1 MRSMFR
7 YVAPMLV
14 ALSVFAGVAR
24 AQMEPGLWRGVITL
38 PTGAM
43 AFSVL
48 VIDDPAAGQRATI
61 AIPIQGVAG
70 ADLTGLTVEGRAVT
84 FRFAPSGASFSGELR
99 ETGRELVGTLR
110 QAGQSMPFTLRYV
123 GPAAAHDDPAAD
135 ALPAIE
141 PVAQRW
147 RGVAELPGVELEF
160 MIHVEPAP
168 TPTGWRGT
176 VDIPLQ
182 GVHGLELRDVAL
194 GSEIRFTIRSDAAGA
209 PAPAIFTLERTNA
222 DEAEGSFSQAGSV
235 MNVRLRR
242 VHDPDETVELPRPQ
256 TPKPPFPYTERD
268 VEYASPVDGVTL
280 AGTLTLPPGDGP
292 HPAVLFITG
301 SGAQDRDETIA
312 GHKPF
317 WVLAD
322 FLARL
327 GVASLRVDDR
337 GVGGSGGNALE
348 ATSETVVMD
357 IIAGAAFL
365 AEQPGIDAA
374 RIGLL
379 GHSEG
384 GWLAPIAASRT
395 DLVGFLILLAPPG
408 VSGGELLIMQR
419 QAIRQ
424 AIGVPREQIEL
435 ETRLHTALVRAI
447 ASDTPDADVLEAL
460 RLLARLE
467 RDGMPD
473 AEEYADRVVREQGP
487 MLTSRWMRDLMT
499 LDSRPALRATRIPVL
514 AMIGDLDL
522 QAPSRA
528 NLREIRS
535 ALDLAGNTRATLL
548 EMPELNHLLQRARN
562 GLLSEYLM
570 IQETINQSALDVI
583 AEWLKR
589 HVGVKA
595 PDAAR

>member
-7 YVAPMLV
+7 FVAPVLV

-38 PTGAM
+38 PTGAL

-48 VIDDPAAGQRATI
+48 VIDDPAEGPRATI
-61 AIPIQGVAG
+61 AIPIQGIVG
-70 ADLTGLTVEGRAVT
+70 ADLSGLSVEGRAVT
-84 FRFAPSGASFSGELR
+84 FRFGPSGASFSGELR

-110 QAGQSMPFTLRYV
+110 QAGQSMPFNLRYV
-123 GPAAAHDDPAAD
+123 GPATAHDDPAAD

-141 PVAQRW
+141 QVAQRW

-182 GVHGLELRDVAL
+182 GVQGLPLRDVRVAE
-194 GSEIRFTIRSDAAGA
+194 EIGFTIQADGQGA
-209 PAPAIFTLERTNA
+209 PPPAIFTLRRIGA
-222 DEAEGSFSQAGSV
+222 DDAEGSFSQAGSV
-235 MNVRLRR
+235 FTVKLRR

-256 TPKPPFPYTERD
+256 TPKPPFPYTERE
-268 VEYASPVDGVTL
+268 VKYSSPVDGVTL
-280 AGTLTLPPGDGP
+280 AGTLTMPPGDGP

-337 GVGGSGGNALE
+337 GVGGSGGNTLD
-348 ATSETVVMD
+348 ATSETSVMD

-365 AEQPGIDAA
+365 SEQPGIDAA

-384 GWLAPIAASRT
+384 GWLAPIAATRT

-408 VSGGELLIMQR
+408 VSGGELLVMQR
-419 QAIRQ
+419 QAMRR
-424 AIGVPREQIEL
+424 AIGVPEERLNL
-435 ETRLHTALVRAI
+435 ETTLHRALVRAI
-447 ASDTPDADVLEAL
+447 AADAPLGDIHDAL
-460 RLLARLE
+460 RLLARME
-467 RDGMPD
+467 RDGMAD
-473 AEEYADRVVREQGP
+473 AEDYAQQVVETQAP
-487 MLTSRWMRDLMT
+487 WLTSPWMRDLLT
-499 LDSRPALRATRIPVL
+499 LDARPALRSLKIPIL

-522 QAPSRA
+522 QVPARA
-528 NLREIRS
+528 NLAEIRS
-535 ALDLAGNTRATLL
+535 ALDFAGNSRATIL
-548 EMPELNHLLQRARN
+548 EMPGLNHLLQQARD
-562 GLLSEYLM
+562 GIVSEYLM

-583 AEWLKR
+583 AEWLRR

-595 PDAAR
+595 PDSAR